1 MACAPVLAPVGLADS
16 SRPPR
21 RPRADTEAAA
31 GRPAP
36 GDTPARSARC
46 GGCSASYDA
55 PAWQAL
61 PRVATLTGEAIAR
74 NVVKWP
80 EGVHI
85 EIRRCS
91 RCGRSIAR
99 TTEGG

>member
-1 MACAPVLAPVGLADS
+1 MACAPILAPVGLADS
-16 SRPPR
+16 SRPPPDR
-21 RPRADTEAAA
+21 SDPSDRPRVARE
-31 GRPAP
+31 PQ
-36 GDTPARSARC
+36 ARSARC
-46 GGCSASYDA
+46 GACSASYDA
-55 PAWQAL
+55 LSWQGL

-99 TTEGG
+99 TTDGDR